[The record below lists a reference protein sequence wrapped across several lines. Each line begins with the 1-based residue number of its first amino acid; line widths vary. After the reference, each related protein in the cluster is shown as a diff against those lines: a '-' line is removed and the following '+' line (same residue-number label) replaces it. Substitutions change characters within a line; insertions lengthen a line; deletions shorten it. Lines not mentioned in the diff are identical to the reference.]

1 MARVQLV
8 IADDEQAQFL
18 RQAQLEGLSLSA
30 WLLAAARERIERM
43 RPRRRFLN
51 PVDLAAFFAACDAA
65 ESTTEIE
72 PDWEAHKQ
80 AIAKSQ
86 QGGLPIAST

>member
-43 RPRRRFLN
+43 RPRRRFRRLGG
-51 PVDLAAFFAACDAA
+51 FFCRV
-65 ESTTEIE
+65 
-72 PDWEAHKQ
+72 
-80 AIAKSQ
+80 
-86 QGGLPIAST
+86 

>member
-43 RPRRRFLN
+43 RPRRRFRN
-51 PVDLAAFFAACDAA
+51 PEDLAAFFAACDAA
-65 ESTTEIE
+65 ESNTEME
-72 PDWEAHKQ
+72 PDWETHKQ

-86 QGGLPIAST
+86 QKGLPSV